1 MELLRPGE
9 GIGEAHGEARARG
22 AAERESEFACLLDQY

>member
-22 AAERESEFACLLDQY
+22 EAERESEFACLLDQY